1 MGITV
6 LFVTH
11 NIDDAVY
18 SASGASDVVVT
29 DRDHGEYCHRSARR
43 TIAAQNAFL
52 THFAELHKHRYTQIH
67 AAKQVPRLA

>member
-29 DRDHGEYCHRSARR
+29 DRDHGEYLPDERPQLKMRSLAR
-43 TIAAQNAFL
+43 
-52 THFAELHKHRYTQIH
+52 FAELRKHLYEQIQ
-67 AAKQVPRLA
+67 AAKQVQRPA

>member
-29 DRDHGEYCHRSARR
+29 DRDHGEYCHRPARR
-43 TIAAQNAFL
+43 TTAAQDAL
-52 THFAELHKHRYTQIH
+52 AHFAELRKHLYEQIQ
-67 AAKQVPRLA
+67 AAKQVQRPA